1 MEKRMCFFLP
11 EKFQSDPP
19 KPLNFE
25 ISLEYLGYED
35 VLVKTFGGYIMQ
47 DSLWMKHAQLFR

>member
-1 MEKRMCFFLP
+1 MCFFLP

-19 KPLNFE
+19 KPLNSE
-25 ISLEYLGYED
+25 ISLQYLGYED

>member
-1 MEKRMCFFLP
+1 MCFYLP

-19 KPLNFE
+19 APLNPDV
-25 ISLEYLGYED
+25 SLEFLGHED

-47 DSLWMKHAQLFR
+47 DSLWMQHAQLFR